1 MCNEVKDAKLF
12 IEDGNTPVKLFE
24 EISKFTSLLS
34 VSNASGRSPFR
45 LLPLTDMAVNFSSF
59 DSELG
64 MLPVS

>member
-34 VSNASGRSPFR
+34 ESKASGRSPFR
-45 LLPLTDMAVNFSSF
+45 LLPLTDMAVKFPSF